1 MAYNPRV
8 GNITLGPAPRTPAN
22 MSGMFLDGD
31 AIPDELI
38 PYKEKLGP
46 RFFEVRAADASVM

>member
-1 MAYNPRV
+1 
-8 GNITLGPAPRTPAN
+8 

-46 RFFEVRAADASVM
+46 RFFEVRVPDAIAMM